1 MTDNVK
7 PVVSIFNK
15 DGKEYNAVTFDCIF
29 SETMEAG
36 YESTDYSVES
46 GAVYQDH
53 IRKLPK
59 MISMRVAV
67 SDTPFVDNLS
77 LGSLVASGAGFL
89 ASKLPPLVTGAV
101 GSAVSYA
108 NVANAAADAKTR
120 SAEAWQKMIQES
132 DKMNVFD
139 VVTTKGIYQNYHIKK
154 IYYECNPD
162 NENSIEIIID
172 MKEVRTFE
180 SNIQSGQPKKTQL
193 REGSSESIQAA
204 PPLKRGGLASE
215 QI

>member
-1 MTDNVK
+1 MIST
-7 PVVSIFNK
+7 IFSK
-15 DGKEYNAVTFDCIF
+15 SDPAIGGVTFDCIF
-29 SETMEAG
+29 NETMEAS

-67 SDTPFVDNLS
+67 SDTPFAGP
-77 LGSLVASGAGFL
+77 LGSLLATGAGYVG
-89 ASKLPPLVTGAV
+89 SKLPPLVTGIA
-101 GSAVSYA
+101 GTTASLFNASNSAA
-108 NVANAAADAKTR
+108 TPDTR
-120 SAEAWQKMIQES
+120 SAAAWQAMLDAA
-132 DKMNVFD
+132 DKMDVFE

-172 MKEVRTFE
+172 MKEVRTFQ
-180 SNIQSGQPKKTQL
+180 SNIESGQPSKIQL
-193 REGSSESIQAA
+193 RAGSSESIQAA
-204 PPLKRGGLASE
+204 PPSKLGGLASE